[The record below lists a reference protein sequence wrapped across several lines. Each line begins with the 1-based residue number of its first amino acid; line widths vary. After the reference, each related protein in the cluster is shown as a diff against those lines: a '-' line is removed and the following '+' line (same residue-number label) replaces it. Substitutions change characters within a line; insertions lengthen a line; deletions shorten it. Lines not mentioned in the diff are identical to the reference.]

1 MKYISDIEKGN
12 ILSKEVAREYN
23 DKEVAAYTCALK
35 MAVWKR
41 EEITAAA
48 LEWLRTRI
56 PNYSYDFEQAFKKM
70 IEELS

>member
-12 ILSKEVAREYN
+12 ILSKEVSQEH
-23 DKEVAAYTCALK
+23 DSKEVVGYECALK
-35 MAVWKR
+35 MAEWKR
-41 EEITAAA
+41 EEITAAT

-56 PNYSYDFEQAFKKM
+56 PNYSYDFERAFKKM